1 MLILVTGSN
10 SPLAIGLTQKL
21 TRRSD
26 FTLRVINPARG
37 STLADE
43 IDFFEGDLREPKVA
57 EQAVDQADAVVH
69 LLPWSLSQLPEED
82 HVERLDMV
90 MRGTRSL
97 MLAAAQASVSRI
109 VLGSTLGFFD
119 RHPAHWHVD
128 ELWRPRPAPTLAHL
142 LPWVGELVV
151 RELVRRSQMV
161 AICLRFGKVV
171 DDTAGGS
178 QPFDPR
184 WVHIFDALHGLECAL
199 DFDHAGMLDAG
210 RPDWSVFHI
219 MGAGSRSKIRHGD
232 ETGVEERNTSAS
244 APFSYKP
251 QMDLGRNAPE
261 APPIAIDQ
269 RPWQEILGSP
279 DPIDS
284 RPIRK
289 VVLFGA
295 GGPMGA
301 STMRDMHQN
310 YTLRLAD
317 WRPMANVISDLEPRE
332 DYDRIIPPTLGE
344 PHENWIVDVRDPDQ
358 VMAACAG
365 MDAIVNCSVLRM
377 DPIDAF
383 RVSAVGAYNMA
394 RAAVHHGIR
403 RIVQTGPLQQ
413 LVHGHGSYLWDY
425 QIPVEAPSRPYES
438 LYFLSKYLGQEI
450 LRVFAE
456 YHDMEVAV
464 MLFWELV
471 NPDNPDHKPPF
482 FVSWPDS
489 GRALRR
495 ALEVPG
501 LPSQYEEFNVSVDLP
516 HGKFDH
522 SKMKRILGWQ
532 PLDNLDHFWQNAG

>member
-1 MLILVTGSN
+1 MRILVTGADSQ
-10 SPLAIGLTQKL
+10 LAQALTQAL
-21 TRRSD
+21 VARSD
-26 FTLRVINPARG
+26 FTIRVLNPASDASVPQG
-37 STLADE
+37 VESL
-43 IDFFEGDLREPKVA
+43 EGDLRAPQVA
-57 EQAVDQADAVVH
+57 AQAVAQADTIVH
-69 LLPWSLSQLPEED
+69 LLPWSLAMLPADD
-82 HVERLDMV
+82 HVERLDTV

-97 MLAAAQASVSRI
+97 MLAATQDSARRI

-128 ELWRPRPAPTLAHL
+128 ELWRPRPTPTLAHL
-142 LPWVGELVV
+142 LPWLGELTV
-151 RELVRRSQMV
+151 RELVRRSRME
-161 AICLRFGKVV
+161 AICLRFGTVV
-171 DDTAGGS
+171 DDSTVDS

-184 WVHIFDALHGLECAL
+184 WVHVRDAVQGLERAIA
-199 DFDHAGMLDAG
+199 FDHAGMLDAG
-210 RPDWSVFHI
+210 HPDWSVFHI
-219 MGAGSRSKIRHGD
+219 MGAGPRSKIRHGD
-232 ETGVEERNTSAS
+232 ETGVEERTTSAS
-244 APFSYKP
+244 APFLYKP
-251 QMDLGRNAPE
+251 RIDLGWNEPDGPAE
-261 APPIAIDQ
+261 TSDH
-269 RPWQEILGSP
+269 RPWQEILQP
-279 DPIDS
+279 LEPIPS

-301 STMRDMHQN
+301 SAIQDMHQG

-317 WRPMANVISDLEPRE
+317 LRPMADAIADLKVQR
-332 DYDRIIPPTLGE
+332 DYDPIIPPLLDA

-358 VMAACAG
+358 VMAACEG

-377 DPIDAF
+377 DPVNAF

-403 RIVQTGPLQQ
+403 RFVQTSPLLQ
-413 LVHGHGSYLWDY
+413 LVHGHGSHLWDY

-456 YHDMEVAV
+456 HHDLEVAV

-471 NPDNPDHKPPF
+471 NPVYPSHKPPF

-495 ALEVPG
+495 ALEVPA
-501 LPSQYEEFNVSVDLP
+501 LPSPFEAFNVSVDLP

-522 SKMKRILGWQ
+522 SKIRRVLGWQ
-532 PLDNLDHFWQNAG
+532 PLDNLDHFWQDAD